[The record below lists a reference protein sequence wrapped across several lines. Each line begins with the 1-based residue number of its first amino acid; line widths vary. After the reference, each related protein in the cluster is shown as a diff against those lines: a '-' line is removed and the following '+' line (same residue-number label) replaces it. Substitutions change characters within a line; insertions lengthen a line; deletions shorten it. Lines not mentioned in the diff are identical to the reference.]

1 MNAEFQRITRRDK
14 TAFLNEQ
21 CKEIEESKRMGQ
33 TRDLLKNIGDIKRM
47 FQARMGM
54 IKVRNSKDL
63 REAKGK
69 GERERYTQLNSEFQR
84 ITRRDKKAF
93 LKEQCK
99 GIEENNIMGKTRD
112 FFKEIGDIKEAF
124 QARMG
129 IIKD

>member
-14 TAFLNEQ
+14 KAFLNEQ

-63 REAKGK
+63 REAKQK
-69 GERERYTQLNSEFQR
+69 NYTEKVLMTQT
-84 ITRRDKKAF
+84 ITV
-93 LKEQCK
+93 LWSL
-99 GIEENNIMGKTRD
+99 T
-112 FFKEIGDIKEAF
+112 
-124 QARMG
+124 
-129 IIKD
+129 

>member
-47 FQARMGM
+47 FQARMGV

-63 REAKGK
+63 REAKQK
-69 GERERYTQLNSEFQR
+69 NYTEKVLMTQT
-84 ITRRDKKAF
+84 ITV
-93 LKEQCK
+93 LWSL
-99 GIEENNIMGKTRD
+99 T
-112 FFKEIGDIKEAF
+112 
-124 QARMG
+124 
-129 IIKD
+129 